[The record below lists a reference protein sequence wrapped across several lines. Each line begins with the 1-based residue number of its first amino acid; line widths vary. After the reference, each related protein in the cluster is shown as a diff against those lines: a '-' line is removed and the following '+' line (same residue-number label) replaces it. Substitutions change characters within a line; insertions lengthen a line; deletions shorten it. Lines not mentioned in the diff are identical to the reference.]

1 MQFRTYIVSVVENEN
16 CPDVARQ
23 LRSTLRDYFAN
34 EIMPNLYR
42 VEMTKAQ
49 QVTLH
54 QVADRLGG
62 EVRYMDAP
70 EPPRHQPPARRPV
83 VVSRPRRLV
92 PVG

>member
-1 MQFRTYIVSVVENEN
+1 MHRTYIVSIVENEDR
-16 CPDVARQ
+16 PDVARQ
-23 LRSTLRDYFAN
+23 LRSTLRDYFAQ
-34 EIMPNLYR
+34 EVMPNLYR

-62 EVRYMDAP
+62 EVCYMDAP
-70 EPPRHQPPARRPV
+70 EPPRYQPPARRPAV
-83 VVSRPRRLV
+83 AIRPRRLI

>member
-1 MQFRTYIVSVVENEN
+1 MHRTYIVSVIETPD

-23 LRSTLRDYFAN
+23 LRSALRDYFAV

-42 VEMTKAQ
+42 VEMTNAQ

-62 EVRYMDAP
+62 AVRYMDAP
-70 EPPRHQPPARRPV
+70 EPPRAYPAPRQAMSARARVRRM
-83 VVSRPRRLV
+83 V
-92 PVG
+92 PAL